1 MFPFIMSAGCSWL
14 KRGHKRNCYN
24 NKAILHMNTKVEIKI
39 LQPGDELALERFL
52 WPQLD
57 SSLTLLG
64 NLRLAGLGDKGTRL
78 TGVYAA
84 ALEAGEIV
92 GVVAHYGQGNLICQA
107 PQHVDALWR
116 TAVQHARR
124 GVAGVMGPALQVAAV
139 QQALAVD
146 PANVQMAEHEGLY
159 RLMLEEM
166 HEPLALQTGQ
176 VQGRPIAPQDLEL
189 LTRWRVAYALEALS
203 AVDSPDLYAHCR
215 DQIERA
221 LQAQTIWVLEDA
233 GQPVACSGFTTAMAE
248 AVQIGGVWTPPALR
262 GRGYGRA
269 VVAASLRQA
278 RTVGVARAILFTDE
292 ANLPAQKAYLALGFR
307 RVGDYRLLLFH
318 TAVEPFVEP

>member
-1 MFPFIMSAGCSWL
+1 MS
-14 KRGHKRNCYN
+14 
-24 NKAILHMNTKVEIKI
+24 TQVEIKI
-39 LQPGDELALERFL
+39 LQPGDEPALARFL
-52 WPQLD
+52 WPRLD
-57 SSLTLLG
+57 SSMFLLG
-64 NLRLAGLGDKGTRL
+64 NLRSAGLGDKGTRL
-78 TGVYAA
+78 TGIYAA

-107 PQHVDALWR
+107 PRHVDVLWR

-124 GVAGVMGPALQVAAV
+124 GVGGVLGPALQVAAV

-146 PANVQMAEHEGLY
+146 PANVQMDENEGLY
-159 RLMLEEM
+159 SLVLQDM
-166 HEPLALQTGQ
+166 HEPLALRTGQ
-176 VQGRPIAPQDLEL
+176 VQGRPIAPQDLDL
-189 LTRWRVAYALEALS
+189 LTTWRAAYALEALG
-203 AVDSPDLYAHCR
+203 AVASPDLYAHCR

-233 GQPVACSGFTTAMAE
+233 GQPVACGGVNNALAE
-248 AVQIGGVWTPPALR
+248 AVQIGGVWTPPAFR

-269 VVAASLRQA
+269 VVAASLRHA
-278 RTVGVARAILFTDE
+278 RAAGVARAILFTGE

-318 TAVEPFVEP
+318 TAVDPFAEH